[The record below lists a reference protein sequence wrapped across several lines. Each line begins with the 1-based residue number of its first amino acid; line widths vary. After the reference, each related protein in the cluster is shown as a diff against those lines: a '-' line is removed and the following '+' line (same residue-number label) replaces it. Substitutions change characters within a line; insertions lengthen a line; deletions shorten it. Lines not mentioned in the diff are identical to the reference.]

1 MTTLRTLTLA
11 LLLTTTRAAA
21 GPCDEVAST
30 VRQTNELRRRGAHD
44 EAVTRLNA
52 LYRTC
57 HAPRVLAQIG
67 LAEHGRGRWLD
78 AWRALHDALRHRDDP
93 WIAAH
98 AAVLV
103 GAVTAVRAHL
113 ADVSPRCSV
122 AGAQLTVDGR
132 AVGSLPLASPLVVAA
147 GRHVLRLTA
156 PEHEA
161 SEVVVVLAEGAR
173 YRGFVIM
180 LAASPYGETR

>member
-1 MTTLRTLTLA
+1 MTPLRTLTLA

-44 EAVTRLNA
+44 AAVTRLNA

-67 LAEHGRGRWLD
+67 LAEHGRGHWLD
-78 AWRALHDALRHRDDP
+78 AWRALHDALRHREDP
-93 WIAAH
+93 WVAAN
-98 AAVLV
+98 AVALV
-103 GAVTAVRAHL
+103 GVAAAVRAHL
-113 ADVSPRCSV
+113 ADLSPRCSV
-122 AGAQLTVDGR
+122 AGAQLAVDGH
-132 AVGSLPLASPLVVAA
+132 AVGPLPLASPMVVTA

-156 PEHEA
+156 SGHEA
-161 SEVVVVLAEGAR
+161 ADVVVVLAEGAR
-173 YRGFVIM
+173 YRSFVVM
-180 LAASPYGETR
+180 LAASPYNEAR